1 MWWSLFKLLEY
12 ICKHTWYNSS
22 FCPFF
27 PSTHRK
33 SLPTARLA
41 IRKNSAIIAIK
52 AVINDG
58 LGNYFE
64 YLLLSDS
71 LRKNLLETELMM
83 ISCIRHFVP
92 GRIQGYYLFSADW
105 IRASIWICMIIL
117 LFVGW
122 CWFDPCEYFQ
132 LLFYHFLFECS

>member
-1 MWWSLFKLLEY
+1 MWWSLFKLLKY
-12 ICKHTWYNSS
+12 IRKHTWYNSS

-52 AVINDG
+52 AVQ
-58 LGNYFE
+58 
-64 YLLLSDS
+64 LLRIFAIEWFSTQKPAWNRTHDDLLYSTFCTWTNPRLS
-71 LRKNLLETELMM
+71 
-83 ISCIRHFVP
+83 FVQRWLNK
-92 GRIQGYYLFSADW
+92 GIY
-105 IRASIWICMIIL
+105 WICMVIL
-117 LFVGW
+117 LFVWW

-132 LLFYHFLFECS
+132 LLFYHLLFECS

>member
-1 MWWSLFKLLEY
+1 MVKLFEY
-12 ICKHTWYNSS
+12 ISKHTGYNSS

-71 LRKNLLETELMM
+71 LRKSLLETELMM

-92 GRIQGYYLFSADW
+92 GRIQGYYLFSAD
-105 IRASIWICMIIL
+105 
-117 LFVGW
+117 
-122 CWFDPCEYFQ
+122 
-132 LLFYHFLFECS
+132 